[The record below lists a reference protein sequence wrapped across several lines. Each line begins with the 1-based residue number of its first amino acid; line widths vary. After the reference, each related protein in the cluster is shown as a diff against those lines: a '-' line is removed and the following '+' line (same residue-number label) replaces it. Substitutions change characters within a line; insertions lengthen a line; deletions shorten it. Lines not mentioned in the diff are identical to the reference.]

1 MKLVRACAFLAFFP
15 IFCFAGLSGCGN
27 ATLKRA
33 GSAAPTITSFT
44 ANPTTITAGGTAN
57 LTGVFANGTGII
69 TPGELAATSGT
80 AVSVSPSNTTTY
92 TLTVTN
98 SSGNTVT
105 QTVTVTVS
113 STGPAAPAIT
123 SFTADPAMIAAG
135 GSAGLTGVFSGGTG
149 VITPGNLAATSG
161 TAVSVSPS
169 ATTTYTLTVTNTANV
184 AVTQTATVTVTAAGA
199 PAAPTGLTAVAGDGQ
214 VALSWTASSGA
225 TGYHVKRSTASGGPF
240 TQVAAPTGTTYTD
253 TGLSDGTIYYYVVTA
268 VNSVGESGNSNEVS
282 ATPLA
287 AGSGTGLTIPTTH
300 PRLWWNAARLAQAK
314 AWLTANPKA
323 TVPQD
328 KTSADYYNDIAFRH
342 VAGGAD
348 CSIAINYV
356 MNNEVPAGQFSPSGN
371 GSDQARWDG
380 ETAFVVY
387 DWCFDQLT
395 TQQKADFFNN
405 IGGSGAGWNNYLTGI
420 NQQAWG
426 GAAMTQNNYNIGN
439 MRNDIESGIGTYW
452 ENQTAATGFLT
463 DGVTKRW
470 TDYFVPTV
478 TTKAAGAV
486 GQEGNQYAVSL
497 TGYPIIPFVTMSLDG
512 RDIYNESEYFKEQ
525 VYWLI
530 YSTTPAPTPNA
541 GSPSAYQLNPFSDDE
556 QFVNGGM
563 LTLSSEYTGFMN
575 TASNYWSSLDV
586 GKYARQWVNTVG
598 AASST
603 FLTPNY
609 VLALDAKPA
618 ALPYNTLPLDY
629 YATGIQYLYGHKAWD
644 TSSAYFMWQLGIPTA
659 GVGHSHLDFGNFNL
673 WRGGRWLSR
682 ETTGYDDI
690 ITGYGYQNVVSDSVD
705 DILAHNC
712 ILFGT
717 PLSPAGSDQG
727 LALMP
732 GRPQGQ
738 TPVLRLDSQPGYVY
752 ADVDLTPQ
760 YLWTSEYSQ
769 YNSGAAVHVERE
781 LLFLR
786 DLETTL
792 VFDRLTTGNVTSGSD
807 TGVTAANEVNTFL
820 IHFETNP
827 TLEDAT
833 HMTATNGTQALRVTT
848 LVPSAPVRRVIN
860 EQSCGGCSKGI
871 GQYRVELDTSG
882 TAQRYFLN
890 VLQARDATADNI
902 VATVVD
908 SAPASPTTGTFTVT
922 LQPATGAATVV
933 VFNKGQTSSGG
944 SVNLAGTALLTLR
957 AGVQSISYTDSGPVW
972 AP

>member
-1 MKLVRACAFLAFFP
+1 M
-15 IFCFAGLSGCGN
+15 I
-27 ATLKRA
+27 
-33 GSAAPTITSFT
+33 
-44 ANPTTITAGGTAN
+44 
-57 LTGVFANGTGII
+57 
-69 TPGELAATSGT
+69 
-80 AVSVSPSNTTTY
+80 
-92 TLTVTN
+92 
-98 SSGNTVT
+98 
-105 QTVTVTVS
+105 
-113 STGPAAPAIT
+113 PAAPATPTSLTATAGNASVSLSWTGSTGATSYNVYRGTTSDGEGATPIASGIT
-123 SFTADPAMIAAG
+123 STIYTDNSVTNGTTYYYKVAAVNAVG
-135 GSAGLTGVFSGGTG
+135 
-149 VITPGNLAATSG
+149 TSG
-161 TAVSVSPS
+161 LSQEAS
-169 ATTTYTLTVTNTANV
+169 ATPAIGL
-184 AVTQTATVTVTAAGA
+184 
-199 PAAPTGLTAVAGDGQ
+199 PAAPTGLTAIAGDAQ

-225 TGYHVKRSTASGGPF
+225 TGYHVKRSTTSGGPY

-253 TGLSDGTIYYYVVTA
+253 TGLNDGTVYYYVVTA
-268 VNSVGESGNSNEVS
+268 VNAAGESGNSNMVS
-282 ATPLA
+282 ATPVA

-300 PRLWWNAARLAQAK
+300 PRLWWNATRLAQAK
-314 AWLTANPKA
+314 AWLAANPKA

-328 KTSADYYNDIAFRH
+328 KSSYDYYNDIAFRH

-348 CSIAINYV
+348 CAIAINFV
-356 MNNEVPAGQFSPSGN
+356 MNNQVPSNQFSPSGN
-371 GSDQARWDG
+371 GSDQARWNG
-380 ETAFVVY
+380 ETAFLVY

-420 NQQAWG
+420 DQQAWG
-426 GAAMTQNNYNIGN
+426 GAAMTQNNYSIGN

-463 DGVTKRW
+463 DGLTKRW
-470 TDYFVPTV
+470 TDNFVPSV
-478 TTKAAGAV
+478 TTDAAGAV

-497 TGYPIIPFVTMSLDG
+497 AGYPIIPFVTMSLDG
-512 RDIYNESEYFKEQ
+512 RDTYNESEYFKEQ
-525 VYWLI
+525 VYWMI

-556 QFVNGGM
+556 QFANGGV
-563 LTLSSEYTGFMN
+563 LILSSEYTGFMN
-575 TASNYWSSLDV
+575 SASNYWSSLDV

-598 AASST
+598 AAPST

-618 ALPYNTLPLDY
+618 ALPYSTLPLDY
-629 YATGIQYLYGHKAWD
+629 YATGIQYLYGRKTWD

-690 ITGYGYQNVVSDSVD
+690 ITGYQNVATDSVD
-705 DILAHNC
+705 DILGHNG

-717 PLSPAGSDQG
+717 PLSPAGSNQG

-732 GRPQGQ
+732 GIPQGQ

-752 ADVDLTPQ
+752 ADVNLTPQ
-760 YLWTSEYSQ
+760 YLWTTPEYAQ
-769 YNSGAAVHVERE
+769 YNSGAVVHVERE

-792 VFDRLTTGNVTSGSD
+792 VFDRLTTGNVTTGSD
-807 TGVTAANEVNTFL
+807 AGVTAANEVNTFL

-860 EQSCGGCSKGI
+860 EQSCGGCSRGI

-882 TAQRYFLN
+882 AAQRYFLN

-908 SAPASPTTGTFTVT
+908 SAPTSPTTGTFTVT

-944 SVNLAGTALLTLR
+944 SVNLAGTTLLNLR

>member
-1 MKLVRACAFLAFFP
+1 LLSWTGSTGGTSYNVYRGTTSGGEGATPVASGIATTVYTDNSVINGTTYYYKVAAVNSVGTS
-15 IFCFAGLSGCGN
+15 GLSQE
-27 ATLKRA
+27 A
-33 GSAAPTITSFT
+33 
-44 ANPTTITAGGTAN
+44 
-57 LTGVFANGTGII
+57 
-69 TPGELAATSGT
+69 
-80 AVSVSPSNTTTY
+80 
-92 TLTVTN
+92 
-98 SSGNTVT
+98 
-105 QTVTVTVS
+105 
-113 STGPAAPAIT
+113 
-123 SFTADPAMIAAG
+123 
-135 GSAGLTGVFSGGTG
+135 
-149 VITPGNLAATSG
+149 
-161 TAVSVSPS
+161 S
-169 ATTTYTLTVTNTANV
+169 ATPAL
-184 AVTQTATVTVTAAGA
+184 GLPA
-199 PAAPTGLTAVAGDGQ
+199 PPTGLTAVAGDAQ
-214 VALSWTASSGA
+214 VALSWTASTGA
-225 TGYHVKRSTASGGPF
+225 ASYHVKRSTSSTGPF

-253 TGLSDGTIYYYVVTA
+253 TGLNDGTVYYYVVTA
-268 VNSVGESGNSNEVS
+268 VNMAGESGNSNLVS
-282 ATPLA
+282 ATPVA
-287 AGSGTGLTIPTTH
+287 AGSGTGLTIPTVH

-314 AWLTANPKA
+314 AWYAANPKA

-328 KTSADYYNDIAFRH
+328 KSSADYYNDIAFRH

-356 MNNEVPAGQFSPSGN
+356 MNNQVPSNQFSPSGN
-371 GSDQARWDG
+371 GSDQARWYG

-395 TQQKADFFNN
+395 TQQRADFFNN

-439 MRNDIESGIGTYW
+439 MRNDIESGIGTYS

-463 DGVTKRW
+463 DGITKRW
-470 TDYFVPTV
+470 TDNFIPTV
-478 TTKAAGAV
+478 TTNAAGAV

-497 TGYPIIPFVTMSLDG
+497 AGYPIIPFVTMSLYG
-512 RDIYNESEYFKEQ
+512 RDPYNESEYFKEQ
-525 VYWLI
+525 VYWMI

-598 AASST
+598 AAPST

-618 ALPYNTLPLDY
+618 ALPYSTLPLDY
-629 YATGIQYLYGHKAWD
+629 YATGIQYLYGRKAWD

-705 DILAHNC
+705 DIVAHNT

-717 PLSPAGSDQG
+717 PLSPAGSNSG

-732 GRPQGQ
+732 GRAQGQ
-738 TPVLRLDSQPGYVY
+738 TPVLRLDSQPGYIY
-752 ADVDLTPQ
+752 AVVDLTPQ
-760 YLWTSEYSQ
+760 YLWPSGYSQ
-769 YNSGAAVHVERE
+769 YNSGAVVHVERE

-792 VFDRLTTGNVTSGSD
+792 VFDRLTTGNVTTGSD

-848 LVPSAPVRRVIN
+848 LVPSAPARRVIN
-860 EQSCGGCSKGI
+860 EQSCGGCSRGI

-882 TAQRYFLN
+882 AAQRYFLN
-890 VLQARDATADNI
+890 VLQARDASAANI
-902 VATVVD
+902 AATVVD
-908 SAPASPTTGTFTVT
+908 SAPTSPTTGTFTVT

-944 SVNLAGTALLTLR
+944 SVDFGGTTLLQFR

-972 AP
+972 EP